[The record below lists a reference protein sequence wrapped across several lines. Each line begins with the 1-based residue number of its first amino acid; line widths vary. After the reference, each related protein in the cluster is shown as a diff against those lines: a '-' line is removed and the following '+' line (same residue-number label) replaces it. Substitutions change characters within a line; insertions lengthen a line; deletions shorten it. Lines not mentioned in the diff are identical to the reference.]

1 MTPTGLTRYIDFMS
15 DLSEARLATL
25 PQIVTDEMIF
35 RDPFND
41 LRGREAFAHCLRE
54 MLAQIGE
61 LQIVVTHV
69 GPLSPAGSTTDEV
82 QRHVLRWTFGG
93 KLRALGNR
101 PWSVTGLSEVW
112 LASDD
117 RVCAHI
123 DYWDAARGL
132 YEELPLIGALLRWL
146 RRKLA
151 LKGVTQY

>member
-1 MTPTGLTRYIDFMS
+1 MTPIGLTRYIDFMCK
-15 DLSEARLATL
+15 LSAARLAEL

-54 MLAQIGE
+54 MLTQIGDLKIE
-61 LQIVVTHV
+61 VTHV
-69 GPLSPAGSTTDEV
+69 GPLAATGVATDEPA
-82 QRHVLRWTFGG
+82 RHVLRWTFGG
-93 KLRALGNR
+93 HLRALGNR

-112 LASDD
+112 LAGDG
-117 RVCAHI
+117 RICAHI

-146 RRKLA
+146 RRRLA

>member
-1 MTPTGLTRYIDFMS
+1 MTPPGLTRYIEFMTA
-15 DLSEARLATL
+15 LSAARLAEL
-25 PQIVTDEMIF
+25 PQVVTDDMIF

-61 LQIVVTHV
+61 LKIEVSHV
-69 GPLSPAGSTTDEV
+69 GPLVATGVEPDAPA
-82 QRHVLRWTFGG
+82 RYVLRWTFGG
-93 KLRALGNR
+93 RLRELGDR
-101 PWSVTGLSEVW
+101 PWAVTGLSEVW
-112 LASDD
+112 LAGDG
-117 RVCAHI
+117 RVSAHI

-132 YEELPLIGALLRWL
+132 YETLPVIGALLRWL